1 MKISPKIVNIRAA
14 YLPPPPMQHFP
25 FGAENPFGAEFDP
38 FGAEFTPFGADPP
51 SLSTPLVQTPLFIY
65 PFGAEFAWGRVDITL
80 RNLVLPN
87 PEL

>member
-1 MKISPKIVNIRAA
+1 MQVEIGHEQPI
-14 YLPPPPMQHFP
+14 YPPPMQHLP

-38 FGAEFTPFGADPP
+38 FGAEFAPFGADPP
-51 SLSTPLVQTPLFIY
+51 LYLPLWFRSPLFIY
-65 PFGAEFAWGRVDITL
+65 PFGAEFAWGRADITL